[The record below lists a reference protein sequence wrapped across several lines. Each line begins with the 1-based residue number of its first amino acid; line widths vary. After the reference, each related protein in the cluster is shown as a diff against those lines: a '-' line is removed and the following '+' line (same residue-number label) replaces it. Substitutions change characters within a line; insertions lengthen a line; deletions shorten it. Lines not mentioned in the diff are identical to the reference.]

1 PDYQKRIA
9 GNNHGPNLLLSERRE
24 RRLDLSLGARIHN
37 HEFEIKST
45 SNVLH
50 IGSLLVSEVSEVSG
64 QKPNGRNVGNNIVQK
79 REALAGYITAKPSHA
94 GNVLF
99 RSV

>member
-9 GNNHGPNLLLSERRE
+9 GNNHRPNLLLSERRE
-24 RRLDLSLGARIHN
+24 RRIDLSLGARIHN
-37 HEFEIKST
+37 HEFEIKAT
-45 SNVLH
+45 GDVLH
-50 IGSLLVSEVSEVSG
+50 IGSLRRFIRITCAD
-64 QKPNGRNVGNNIVQK
+64 QKPNGRNVGNDIVQK
-79 REALAGYITAKPSHA
+79 REALAGYITTKPSHA